1 MKIHY
6 LKVNHL
12 VNPMGY
18 DLAEPTISYVVE
30 ETGGKRQAKAQVLV
44 ARNDKFTE
52 LVYDSGEREDIV
64 STAYVLPFVMEPE
77 TRYYWKVRVWTDNG
91 ETGESETAWFETPK
105 GGGWKADWITP
116 SLPKEVQA
124 VLTKKDRYQEAG

>member
-91 ETGESETAWFETPK
+91 ETGKVRLHGLRPRKVA
-105 GGGWKADWITP
+105 GGR
-116 SLPKEVQA
+116 
-124 VLTKKDRYQEAG
+124 LTGLRPLFRKRYRPF